1 MAWWRKNFPPLGKSK
16 ILKKNI
22 VGRYF
27 SGRLAAERGKKK
39 QSEGKTETPQ
49 KIAEWDFL
57 SFDFPDIRAFEA

>member
-1 MAWWRKNFPPLGKSK
+1 MGGARKIFPPRGKSK

-27 SGRLAAERGKKK
+27 SGRLAAERGKRE
-39 QSEGKTETPQ
+39 QSEGKTEAAQ
-49 KIAEWDFL
+49 KIAEWDIL

>member
-1 MAWWRKNFPPLGKSK
+1 MGGARKIFPPRGKSK

-22 VGRYF
+22 IGRYF
-27 SGRLAAERGKKK
+27 SGRLAAERGKRE

-49 KIAEWDFL
+49 KIAERDFL

>member
-1 MAWWRKNFPPLGKSK
+1 MVCWRKIFPPLGKSK

-27 SGRLAAERGKKK
+27 SGRLAAERGKRE
-39 QSEGKTETPQ
+39 QSEGKTEAAQ

>member
-1 MAWWRKNFPPLGKSK
+1 MGGARKIFPPRGKSK

-27 SGRLAAERGKKK
+27 SGRLAAERGKRG
-39 QSEGKTETPQ
+39 QSEGKTEAAQ

>member
-27 SGRLAAERGKKK
+27 SGRLAAERGKRK
-39 QSEGKTETPQ
+39 QSEGKTEAAQ
-49 KIAEWDFL
+49 KIVEWDFL

>member
-1 MAWWRKNFPPLGKSK
+1 MAWWRKNFPPRGKSK

-39 QSEGKTETPQ
+39 QSEGKTEASQ
-49 KIAEWDFL
+49 KIVEWDFL

>member
-39 QSEGKTETPQ
+39 QSEGKTEAAQ
-49 KIAEWDFL
+49 KIVEWDFL

>member
-1 MAWWRKNFPPLGKSK
+1 MLARKIFPPLGESK

-27 SGRLAAERGKKK
+27 SGRLAAERGKRE
-39 QSEGKTETPQ
+39 QSEGKTEAAQ

>member
-1 MAWWRKNFPPLGKSK
+1 MVCWRKIFPPRGKSK

-27 SGRLAAERGKKK
+27 SGRLAAERGKRE
-39 QSEGKTETPQ
+39 QSEGKTEAAQ